1 MRNLKKILA
10 LVLSLMMVLSVM
22 VTASAA
28 DFSDADEIQY
38 AEAVD
43 VLNGLGILTGSQGKF
58 APNGTLTRAQAAK
71 IITFIAL
78 GEDTDKL
85 VKGTGS
91 AQFSDV
97 TGGWAYDYVSY
108 CANEKIISGSQG
120 KFFPD
125 AEVTGYQF
133 GKMVLN
139 VLGIEGTYTG
149 SGWELRVATGLKT
162 AKLTAG
168 LAKTFSLNRS
178 LTREEA
184 AQIAFNAMNY
194 VTETVY
200 GYRIYK
206 VVDSKPVY
214 ASDFYSTLAEAAA
227 AANALNTI
235 AGTTTYYVDTT
246 KYALNNTLG
255 HKGYGLDSYEGTV
268 NGVGGHFWYVYDPAY
283 AITGVYADDAVLS
296 ETTDG
301 TSLVKLTSGKGSD
314 TYDASKFVA
323 QLNPT
328 GVTYYF
334 NGYPVST
341 NLVLNSSNVSV
352 GQYYMSGDGH
362 TIKVF
367 TTGGVYGG
375 GAVGKAVL
383 DINSYGKGVT
393 VKLVNEAGT
402 NAVYA
407 EKVLFEL
414 PTYATVSKIKAVAE
428 TKTEGAHTAYTIGG
442 KTYKVFSSVVKP
454 TEDITNV
461 DVYAGIAVGDKVIVT
476 DLANTAATVV
486 KATTITGKVTATS
499 TADGSITIDGT
510 KYFTSEVNKANIG
523 NIVVSKATVSFD
535 LDANGYIVKALDA
548 AADPF
553 VYVAANVTAS
563 VNVLEDGVIVPKFRA
578 PVMYS
583 DGTYGYITVAKVGGA
598 DASASNIT
606 TGLYTYTVDATT
618 GEYLLTSAANDASA
632 AITVRTNEV
641 ASGVYANASTKY
653 VFAKFSE
660 GKLVGTTIYTGVSA
674 YPVQNS
680 GVSASYITVSGNGKI
695 ADVVFV
701 VPTTA
706 AAGAEVTYAWYLG
719 TSSTELVDGKAVVSY
734 DVVIDGVKTVL
745 TAGKDVDSTTAASV
759 FDGTAKLVKVTSGTN
774 VVAAAA
780 GDLTASATLQYNSG
794 LMFVDGINPKTVDAG
809 VPVYVFTSSTGA
821 YATYEASDLAG
832 DEAVTGAYKF
842 VEATVNGTLTVVAI
856 YVVK

>member
-1 MRNLKKILA
+1 M
-10 LVLSLMMVLSVM
+10 
-22 VTASAA
+22 
-28 DFSDADEIQY
+28 
-38 AEAVD
+38 
-43 VLNGLGILTGSQGKF
+43 
-58 APNGTLTRAQAAK
+58 
-71 IITFIAL
+71 
-78 GEDTDKL
+78 
-85 VKGTGS
+85 
-91 AQFSDV
+91 
-97 TGGWAYDYVSY
+97 
-108 CANEKIISGSQG
+108 
-120 KFFPD
+120 
-125 AEVTGYQF
+125 
-133 GKMVLN
+133 
-139 VLGIEGTYTG
+139 
-149 SGWELRVATGLKT
+149 
-162 AKLTAG
+162 
-168 LAKTFSLNRS
+168 
-178 LTREEA
+178 
-184 AQIAFNAMNY
+184 
-194 VTETVY
+194 
-200 GYRIYK
+200 
-206 VVDSKPVY
+206 
-214 ASDFYSTLAEAAA
+214 
-227 AANALNTI
+227 
-235 AGTTTYYVDTT
+235 
-246 KYALNNTLG
+246 
-255 HKGYGLDSYEGTV
+255 
-268 NGVGGHFWYVYDPAY
+268 
-283 AITGVYADDAVLS
+283 
-296 ETTDG
+296 
-301 TSLVKLTSGKGSD
+301 
-314 TYDASKFVA
+314 
-323 QLNPT
+323 
-328 GVTYYF
+328 
-334 NGYPVST
+334 
-341 NLVLNSSNVSV
+341 
-352 GQYYMSGDGH
+352 
-362 TIKVF
+362 
-367 TTGGVYGG
+367 
-375 GAVGKAVL
+375 
-383 DINSYGKGVT
+383 
-393 VKLVNEAGT
+393 
-402 NAVYA
+402 
-407 EKVLFEL
+407 
-414 PTYATVSKIKAVAE
+414 
-428 TKTEGAHTAYTIGG
+428 
-442 KTYKVFSSVVKP
+442 
-454 TEDITNV
+454 
-461 DVYAGIAVGDKVIVT
+461 
-476 DLANTAATVV
+476 
-486 KATTITGKVTATS
+486 
-499 TADGSITIDGT
+499 
-510 KYFTSEVNKANIG
+510 
-523 NIVVSKATVSFD
+523 
-535 LDANGYIVKALDA
+535 KALDA